1 MDATGYVGHIV
12 QPEST
17 TVPASLAAMLR
28 QAGIR
33 HQDLAGM
40 MRVCPRTLRRWN
52 WRTPGYVRS
61 CLEQLIRVRQLEQEV
76 ERLQALLS
84 DRSQAIDSHQ
94 D

>member
-1 MDATGYVGHIV
+1 
-12 QPEST
+12 
-17 TVPASLAAMLR
+17 
-28 QAGIR
+28 
-33 HQDLAGM
+33 M

-76 ERLQALLS
+76 ERLQALLRE
-84 DRSQAIDSHQ
+84 RSQPIDSHQ

>member
-1 MDATGYVGHIV
+1 
-12 QPEST
+12 
-17 TVPASLAAMLR
+17 MLR

-61 CLEQLIRVRQLEQEV
+61 CLEQLIRCRQLEQEV

-84 DRSQAIDSHQ
+84 DRSQALDSHQ